1 MDSGS
6 RANRV
11 HGSCVAAR
19 RGFVSARS
27 QKSGGRFK
35 GKVLSARGE
44 FSDSPLL
51 SLSGECSGVLNVYQ
65 AKTLGIFLKRVA
77 YDYARYGYTEYAL
90 REIPEGKDVAKVGQ
104 KLCEQY
110 QVTRCRMARS
120 RRKKG
125 GQANVTLVMYRR
137 WFVLLGTR
145 GTHETFSRIVRRDLR
160 TWPLHFMGYSVGM
173 KGNTPWV
180 MIAPRR
186 WQRIEEIGQ
195 EIALHHTDKVHDF
208 FHRFLEQVSGFRFP
222 GVIEQK
228 KRLLSEVNERRQ
240 RAGHPKI
247 PQSEAWVM
255 RRPDDS

>member
-1 MDSGS
+1 
-6 RANRV
+6 
-11 HGSCVAAR
+11 
-19 RGFVSARS
+19 VSN
-27 QKSGGRFK
+27 
-35 GKVLSARGE
+35 L
-44 FSDSPLL
+44 
-51 SLSGECSGVLNVYQ
+51 YQ
-65 AKTLGIFLKRVA
+65 AKTLGIFLKKVA

-125 GQANVTLVMYRR
+125 GQANVTLVMHRR

-195 EIALHHTDKVHDF
+195 EIALHHTEKVHDF

-240 RAGHPKI
+240 RAGLPKI
-247 PQSEAWVM
+247 PKSEAWVM